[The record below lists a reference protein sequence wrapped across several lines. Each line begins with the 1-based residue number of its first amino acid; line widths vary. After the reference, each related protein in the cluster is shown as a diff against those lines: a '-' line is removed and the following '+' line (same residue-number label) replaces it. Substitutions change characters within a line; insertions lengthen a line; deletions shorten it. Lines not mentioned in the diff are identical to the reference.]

1 MEKDTTENNSS
12 HTESSTTLTQQSPK
26 NTNSQVTADMKSAE
40 RRQEETDGASENPK
54 VKKIRVCSDV
64 GEDPEVS
71 SVNTVETPSQKGETQ
86 DRAKSRAD
94 FFKTQHDEFNAKY
107 AEFYQ
112 YRHEGYGSMFAPR
125 CHGDFP
131 KLPDVKHFPKTFV
144 LHLPKENE
152 KPSPSKVDNLIGAVI
167 TREKEA
173 QPVVGLEVQSK
184 DDTDHEEAAKL
195 TIKDLIKAVINYEE
209 RNVSLRDIHV
219 KKINVWTDFSGAY
232 HCETDLQ
239 CTIEEPHPNRVFT
252 GSRSAS
258 TNKNMKSNPE
268 KAPPETF
275 LDCYDARATT
285 VWQLGVVLFEIL
297 SNRQTFNTID
307 FIDGHL
313 TINRVLSKECKDFYQ
328 SCLDFFPMERPRL
341 QDLLQH
347 PWFQPSSHSGLP
359 LSTST
364 LAFSFYSSH

>member
-71 SVNTVETPSQKGETQ
+71 SVNTAVETPSQKGETQ

-252 GSRSAS
+252 G
-258 TNKNMKSNPE
+258 NPE